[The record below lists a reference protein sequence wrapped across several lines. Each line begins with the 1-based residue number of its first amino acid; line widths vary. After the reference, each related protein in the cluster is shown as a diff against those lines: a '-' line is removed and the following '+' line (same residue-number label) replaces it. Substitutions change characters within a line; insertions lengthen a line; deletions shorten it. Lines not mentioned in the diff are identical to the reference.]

1 MRDAKTQKKDFTA
14 VANFRD
20 KNEKASWL
28 RKKKNLET
36 LVATLEPLEA
46 EIMRIQASK
55 TLILDEVNE
64 IRQTMVIDCIHPQ
77 DYLIHYDT
85 YIKCRFC
92 ESSIS
97 IPRKI

>member
-36 LVATLEPLEA
+36 LVAELEPLET
-46 EIMRIQASK
+46 EIMRIQLAK
-55 TLILDEVNE
+55 TVILDEINT
-64 IRQTMVIDCIHPQ
+64 IRHTMVIDCIHPQ

-92 ESSIS
+92 ESNIS